1 MSPQVLPL
9 VLLVMAQLAGITV
22 QATLPLLMPSERLS
36 LPSLVLILIMVVKAP
51 LRFGDRQGLRK
62 PRRERRRLTI
72 VKVFELP

>member
-51 LRFGDRQGLRK
+51 LRFGDRPAGDAGK
-62 PRRERRRLTI
+62 GYESHGE
-72 VKVFELP
+72 KGDD